1 MELRND
7 TEIICTSNDFVNGKF
22 TIGANYRIS
31 KPFIWA
37 DISLIKDL
45 KNYPANFCTIQDDNG
60 DYVLFAKSA
69 VYSNFRI
76 KNRLFLVKTTS
87 NYH

>member
-22 TIGANYRIS
+22 TIGASYRIS

-37 DISLIKDL
+37 DINLIKNIQ
-45 KNYPANFCTIQDDNG
+45 NYPTDFCTIQDDNG
-60 DYVLFAKSA
+60 DNVLFAKCA
-69 VYSNFRI
+69 VFSNFRI
-76 KNRLFLVKTTS
+76 KE
-87 NYH
+87 